1 MRTEVEPPSERSC
14 GTIVEGTWTVA
25 SNQIRVRDMDG
36 RLYTQPLGPNDDP
49 AVIARR
55 LLKDKY
61 DKHAAFYAPIQ

>member
-1 MRTEVEPPSERSC
+1 
-14 GTIVEGTWTVA
+14 
-25 SNQIRVRDMDG
+25 MDG